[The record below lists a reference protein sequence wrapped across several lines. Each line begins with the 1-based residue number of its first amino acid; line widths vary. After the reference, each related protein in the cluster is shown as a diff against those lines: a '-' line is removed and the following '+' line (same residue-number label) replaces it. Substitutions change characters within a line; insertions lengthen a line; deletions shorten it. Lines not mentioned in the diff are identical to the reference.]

1 MTGKISG
8 NGLTYYPLPPESAS
22 NKNDKKKKRRL
33 NVLSLIIAQVKS
45 LRKAR
50 KGVWQRGSQ
59 SNEGYSDIEIL

>member
-22 NKNDKKKKRRL
+22 NKNDKKKRRL

-50 KGVWQRGSQ
+50 KGV
-59 SNEGYSDIEIL
+59 